1 MDVWTNG
8 PSADGR
14 FRPSRPVQHIKLNFN
29 CNVLSLR
36 QWQSLPTG
44 EGIEMNLSVNRSE
57 NIEIFYFALRNCFVH
72 LKSGIHRVKPVSSR
86 SSCPDRT
93 VRSLA
98 IMDVS
103 RISLIKNKT
112 FESTASKIEIT
123 LSDDNDFEK
132 SETGKTESNKR
143 PQLKMQLEQYNQK
156 SFMYYQKLSEN
167 NLNESL
173 SVNITDKIKK
183 LDINKTTPI
192 SLKEMVLL
200 YFARSKM

>member
-1 MDVWTNG
+1 
-8 PSADGR
+8 
-14 FRPSRPVQHIKLNFN
+14 
-29 CNVLSLR
+29 
-36 QWQSLPTG
+36 
-44 EGIEMNLSVNRSE
+44 
-57 NIEIFYFALRNCFVH
+57 
-72 LKSGIHRVKPVSSR
+72 
-86 SSCPDRT
+86 
-93 VRSLA
+93 
-98 IMDVS
+98 MDVS
-103 RISLIKNKT
+103 RISFIKNKT

-156 SFMYYQKLSEN
+156 SFMYYQKLSES
-167 NLNESL
+167 NLTESQP
-173 SVNITDKIKK
+173 VNITDKIKK